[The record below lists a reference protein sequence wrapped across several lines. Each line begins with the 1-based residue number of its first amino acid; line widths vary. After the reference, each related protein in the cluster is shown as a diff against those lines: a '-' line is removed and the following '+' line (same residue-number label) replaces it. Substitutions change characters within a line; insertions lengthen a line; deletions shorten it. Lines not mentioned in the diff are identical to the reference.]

1 MKTNEILNIG
11 NDLFSTSERKS
22 IYKKEIFSECKTD
35 KEKKSL
41 RMKLRKKLDNFIA
54 EFIASRNNANK
65 LSELKTAWQK
75 YAKEVYIN
83 VNQIVDANAN
93 TEKKQS
99 ISDFLVAMNATENN
113 TKQSNKATNKTTK

>member
-22 IYKKEIFSECKTD
+22 IYKKEIFFECKTD

-99 ISDFLVAMNATENN
+99 ISDFLAVMNAENN
-113 TKQSNKATNKTTK
+113 VKQSNKATNKTTK

>member
-35 KEKKSL
+35 KEKKFL

-99 ISDFLVAMNATENN
+99 ISDFLAVMNAENN

>member
-11 NDLFSTSERKS
+11 NDLFSTIERKS

-113 TKQSNKATNKTTK
+113 TKQSNKVTNKTTE

>member
-1 MKTNEILNIG
+1 
-11 NDLFSTSERKS
+11 
-22 IYKKEIFSECKTD
+22 
-35 KEKKSL
+35 
-41 RMKLRKKLDNFIA
+41 MKLRKKLDNFIA
-54 EFIASRNNANK
+54 EFIASRNNVNK

-99 ISDFLVAMNATENN
+99 ISDFLAVMNAENN
-113 TKQSNKATNKTTK
+113 AKQSNKATNKTTK

>member
-35 KEKKSL
+35 KDKKSL

-99 ISDFLVAMNATENN
+99 ISDFLAVMNAENN
-113 TKQSNKATNKTTK
+113 AKQSNKATNKTTK

>member
-22 IYKKEIFSECKTD
+22 IYKKEVFSECKTD

-99 ISDFLVAMNATENN
+99 ISDFLAVMNAENN
-113 TKQSNKATNKTTK
+113 AKQSNKVTNKTTK

>member
-35 KEKKSL
+35 KDKKSL

-54 EFIASRNNANK
+54 EFIASRNNVNK

-99 ISDFLVAMNATENN
+99 ISDFLAVMNAENN
-113 TKQSNKATNKTTK
+113 AKQSNKATNKTTK

>member
-35 KEKKSL
+35 KDKKSL

-99 ISDFLVAMNATENN
+99 ISDFLAVMNAENN
-113 TKQSNKATNKTTK
+113 AKQSNKVTNKTTK

>member
-35 KEKKSL
+35 KEKKFL

-99 ISDFLVAMNATENN
+99 ISDFLAVMNAENN
-113 TKQSNKATNKTTK
+113 TKQSNKVTNKTTK